1 MMTTLRV
8 NRRPGL
14 RQAALLLIVTVFAG
28 GVAADT
34 QRIESAWIAEA
45 PAIDGQLKDWGSPLV
60 SLGSAPLSIGVR
72 NDGAFLYIA
81 LAASEPATRMLLGRA
96 GFTLWWDPAG
106 KDKKSSGIT
115 IPPTMAGGPGMRGRG
130 QFGGP
135 PDQDGQPPSQ
145 GAPPQGQGVPPQ
157 GQTGPPQ
164 QGQEGQ
170 RPSGPVGLAIEPIGH
185 LEVIGPGKD
194 DRRRLELAFAK
205 TVGLDVATRMG
216 EGVLVYEIRV
226 PLSASEEQPY
236 AVRSIPGGTIG
247 LGVETG
253 EMPRAA
259 GRSGEGGGRG
269 AGGGGGG
276 GGRGGGGGVGG
287 GGGGGGRGGGGGG
300 SAGGG
305 GGRGGG
311 REGMRELKPVKAW
324 TIVHLSKPPA

>member
-1 MMTTLRV
+1 MTRLRV
-8 NRRPGL
+8 NRRPLL
-14 RQAALLLIVTVFAG
+14 RQAAILLVVTVFAG

-45 PAIDGQLKDWGSPLV
+45 PAIDGELKDWGSPLV

-145 GAPPQGQGVPPQ
+145 GTPPQGQGSPPQ
-157 GQTGPPQ
+157 GQSGPPQ

-170 RPSGPVGLAIEPIGH
+170 VPAGARGLAIEPIGH

-205 TVGLDVATRMG
+205 TIGLDVATRMG
-216 EGVLVYEIRV
+216 QGVLVYEIRV
-226 PLSASEEQPY
+226 PLPASEGQPY
-236 AVRSIPGGTIG
+236 AVRSTPGSTIG

-253 EMPRAA
+253 AMPRVA
-259 GRSGEGGGRG
+259 GRSGEGGGRRGGGGG
-269 AGGGGGG
+269 AGGSGGGGGG
-276 GGRGGGGGVGG
+276 GGRGGGGM
-287 GGGGGGRGGGGGG
+287 GGGGRGGTGGGPP
-300 SAGGG
+300 
-305 GGRGGG
+305 GGG

-324 TIVHLSKPPA
+324 TIVHLAKPPA

>member
-1 MMTTLRV
+1 MV
-8 NRRPGL
+8 AG
-14 RQAALLLIVTVFAG
+14 AAGAF
-28 GVAADT
+28 AADT
-34 QRIESAWIAEA
+34 QRIESVWIAEA

-60 SLGSAPLSIGVR
+60 SLGSVPLAIGVR

-115 IPPTMAGGPGMRGRG
+115 IPPTMAGGLGMRGRG
-130 QFGGP
+130 QFGEP
-135 PDQDGQPPSQ
+135 PDQ
-145 GAPPQGQGVPPQ
+145 GASPQGQGVPPQ
-157 GQTGPPQ
+157 GQSGPPQ

-170 RPSGPVGLAIEPIGH
+170 VPAGARGLAIEPIGH

-194 DRRRLELAFAK
+194 DRRRLEMTFAR
-205 TVGLDVATRMG
+205 TVGLDVAARMA

-226 PLSASEEQPY
+226 PLPASEGQPY
-236 AVRSIPGGTIG
+236 AVRSTPGGTIG

-253 EMPRAA
+253 EMPRMT

-276 GGRGGGGGVGG
+276 GGGRGGGG
-287 GGGGGGRGGGGGG
+287 GGGGGGRGGGGM
-300 SAGGG
+300 GGG
-305 GGRGGG
+305 GGTGGGPPGGG
-311 REGMRELKPVKAW
+311 REGMRQLKPIKAW

>member
-1 MMTTLRV
+1 MMTRLRV
-8 NRRPGL
+8 NRRPLL
-14 RQAALLLIVTVFAG
+14 RQAAILLMVTVFAG
-28 GVAADT
+28 GAVADT
-34 QRIESAWIAEA
+34 LRIESTWIAEA
-45 PAIDGQLKDWGSPLV
+45 PAIDGRLSDWGSPLV
-60 SLGSAPLSIGVR
+60 GFGSVPLSIGVR
-72 NDGAFLYIA
+72 NDGAFLYVA

-145 GAPPQGQGVPPQ
+145 GAPPQGQGSPPQ
-157 GQTGPPQ
+157 GQSGPPQ

-170 RPSGPVGLAIEPIGH
+170 VPAGARGLAIEPIGH

-205 TVGLDVATRMG
+205 TVGLDVASRMS

-226 PLSASEEQPY
+226 PLSASEGQPY
-236 AVRSIPGGTIG
+236 AVRSTPGATIG

-269 AGGGGGG
+269 AGGSGGGGGMGGG
-276 GGRGGGGGVGG
+276 GGRGGGGQGG
-287 GGGGGGRGGGGGG
+287 MG
-300 SAGGG
+300 A
-305 GGRGGG
+305 GRGGG

-324 TIVHLSKPPA
+324 ATVHLSKPPA

>member
-1 MMTTLRV
+1 M
-8 NRRPGL
+8 
-14 RQAALLLIVTVFAG
+14 
-28 GVAADT
+28 
-34 QRIESAWIAEA
+34 
-45 PAIDGQLKDWGSPLV
+45 
-60 SLGSAPLSIGVR
+60 
-72 NDGAFLYIA
+72 
-81 LAASEPATRMLLGRA
+81 
-96 GFTLWWDPAG
+96 
-106 KDKKSSGIT
+106 
-115 IPPTMAGGPGMRGRG
+115 
-130 QFGGP
+130 
-135 PDQDGQPPSQ
+135 
-145 GAPPQGQGVPPQ
+145 PPQ

-259 GRSGEGGGRG
+259 GRSGEGRGRG

-276 GGRGGGGGVGG
+276 GSGVGG
-287 GGGGGGRGGGGGG
+287 GGSG
-300 SAGGG
+300 GGG

-324 TIVHLSKPPA
+324 TIVHLSNPPA

>member
-1 MMTTLRV
+1 MMTKLRV

-145 GAPPQGQGVPPQ
+145 GAPPQGQGPPPQ
-157 GQTGPPQ
+157 GQSGPPQ

-185 LEVIGPGKD
+185 LEVIGPGKG

-259 GRSGEGGGRG
+259 GRSGEGRGRG

-276 GGRGGGGGVGG
+276 GS
-287 GGGGGGRGGGGGG
+287 GGGGGG
-300 SAGGG
+300 SGGGG

>member
-1 MMTTLRV
+1 MV
-8 NRRPGL
+8 AG
-14 RQAALLLIVTVFAG
+14 AAGAF
-28 GVAADT
+28 AADT

-45 PAIDGQLKDWGSPLV
+45 PAIDGQLKGWGSPLV

-130 QFGGP
+130 QLGGP
-135 PDQDGQPPSQ
+135 PDQDGQPRSQ
-145 GAPPQGQGVPPQ
+145 GAPPQGQGAPPQ
-157 GQTGPPQ
+157 GQSGPPQ

-170 RPSGPVGLAIEPIGH
+170 VPAGPRLPAIEPIGH
-185 LEVIGPGKD
+185 VEVIGPGKG

-226 PLSASEEQPY
+226 PLSASEGQPY
-236 AVRSIPGGTIG
+236 AVRSAPGSTAG
-247 LGVETG
+247 LGIETG
-253 EMPRAA
+253 QIPRTG
-259 GRSGEGGGRG
+259 GRGDEGGGRG
-269 AGGGGGG
+269 GGRGGGGMGGGPPGGGGGSGGGGGG
-276 GGRGGGGGVGG
+276 GGRGGGGMGG
-287 GGGGGGRGGGGGG
+287 GGGGGGRGGGGM
-300 SAGGG
+300 GGG
-305 GGRGGG
+305 GGREG
-311 REGMRELKPVKAW
+311 GMRELKPIKTWVV
-324 TIVHLSKPPA
+324 VHLAKPPA

>member
-1 MMTTLRV
+1 MKKAYVGRL
-8 NRRPGL
+8 PGL
-14 RQAALLLIVTVFAG
+14 SRAALLIVTAFACAVTAG
-28 GVAADT
+28 T
-34 QRIESAWIAEA
+34 LRIESAWSAEA
-45 PAIDGQLKDWGSPLV
+45 PAIDGRLTEWSEPLV

-72 NDGAFLYIA
+72 NDGAFLYVA
-81 LAASEPATRMLLGRA
+81 LAANEPATRMLLGRA

-145 GAPPQGQGVPPQ
+145 GAPPQGQGSPPQ
-157 GQTGPPQ
+157 GQSGPPQ
-164 QGQEGQ
+164 QGQERQVPAGA
-170 RPSGPVGLAIEPIGH
+170 RGLAIEPIGH

-205 TVGLDVATRMG
+205 TVGLDVASRMP
-216 EGVLVYEIRV
+216 EGVLIYEIRV
-226 PLSASEEQPY
+226 PLSASGGQPY
-236 AVRSIPGGTIG
+236 AVRSTPGATIG

-253 EMPRAA
+253 EMPRPG
-259 GRSGEGGGRG
+259 GRGGEGGGRQG
-269 AGGGGGG
+269 GMGGGPPGGGGGG
-276 GGRGGGGGVGG
+276 GGRGGGGMGG
-287 GGGGGGRGGGGGG
+287 GGGQGGM
-300 SAGGG
+300 G

-311 REGMRELKPVKAW
+311 REGMRELKPIKAW